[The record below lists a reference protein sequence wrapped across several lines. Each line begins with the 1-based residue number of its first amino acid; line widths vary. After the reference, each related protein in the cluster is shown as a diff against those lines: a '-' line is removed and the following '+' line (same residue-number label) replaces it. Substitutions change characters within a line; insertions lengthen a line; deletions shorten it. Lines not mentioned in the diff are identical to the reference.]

1 MLLRIYV
8 GVYLVFLIF
17 PIAIITLFAF
27 HSSSA
32 LSFPFEGFSLRWFSQ
47 LLNDKNFLDAM
58 KNSLIVAT
66 SASLLATV
74 LGTMSAVAVTR
85 LPLRARGW
93 FSALGFAPIALP
105 GLFLGIA
112 LLALFDRLGV
122 YRSLWT
128 VIIAH
133 TLFCLPFFIETVRSR
148 VTYSDPD
155 LELAARDLGATP
167 WQAFRKVTLPIL
179 GPTLLGGAILSF
191 ALSFDE
197 IIITVFVIGEEGTLP
212 FYILSLMRRTVTP
225 LINAASV
232 LAIVLT
238 LAVLGLAWLATA
250 TQAHRA
256 KGQRG
261 NGVPNQ

>member
-1 MLLRIYV
+1 MLRIYV
-8 GVYLVFLIF
+8 WVYLAFLIF

-27 HSSSA
+27 HVSPA
-32 LSFPFEGFSLRWFSQ
+32 LSFPFEGFSLRWFRE
-47 LLNDKNFLDAM
+47 LLADQNFLRAL
-58 KNSLIVAT
+58 KNSVIVASVT
-66 SASLLATV
+66 AVTTTV
-74 LGTMSAVAVTR
+74 LGTMSAMAVTR
-85 LPLRARGW
+85 LPPKAKAA
-93 FSALGFAPIALP
+93 FSFLGFAPIALP

-128 VIIAH
+128 VTIAH
-133 TLFCLPFFIETVRSR
+133 VLFCLPFFIETVRSR
-148 VTYSDPD
+148 VTYFDHD

-179 GPTLLGGAILSF
+179 APTLIGGAILSF

-232 LAIVLT
+232 LALAMT
-238 LAVLGLAWLATA
+238 LVTLGLAGLAMA
-250 TQAHRA
+250 
-256 KGQRG
+256 GQRRHAKNRRTG
-261 NGVPNQ
+261 SDVE